1 MIRRE
6 MRAHLEDRR
15 RHFQWLAD
23 GADTP
28 EWQSIFLTYVEF
40 YDDIIATVSARSAT
54 SSKRTLRQGQ
64 TNDFASRSFAAISS
78 GFARQ

>member
-6 MRAHLEDRR
+6 MRVHLEDRR

-28 EWQSIFLTYVEF
+28 EWQSVFMTYVEF
-40 YDDIIATVSARSAT
+40 YEDIIATVSARSGT
-54 SSKRTLRQGQ
+54 SSIQKRPLGYA
-64 TNDFASRSFAAISS
+64 NDIGTRSINLAV
-78 GFARQ
+78 G